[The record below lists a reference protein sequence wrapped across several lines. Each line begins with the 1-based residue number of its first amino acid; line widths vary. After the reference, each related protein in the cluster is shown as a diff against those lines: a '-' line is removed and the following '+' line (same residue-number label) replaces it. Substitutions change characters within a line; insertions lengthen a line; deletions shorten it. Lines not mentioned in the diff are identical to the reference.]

1 MNGITRLSLYPF
13 VDSGVIKK
21 SLRSFD
27 QAALGNQFSFIPNF
41 QERVVSARTLLRK
54 NARTVA
60 SEIVAI
66 EVALSNFG
74 LNDIAAQWE
83 EICHSTSL
91 AEPIRKNALAA
102 LIDVCKKRLINIMT
116 KVERVQLSVKL
127 LNDEIRALTLEHFSN
142 ALVEYDASRL
152 EGFLLRDSRL
162 VSERDELLLDKQ
174 ALEEASVLLGTHFW
188 IDQAK
193 DLLPT
198 PAELEVLVST
208 AVVPK
213 VDAQLIGVVL
223 GRLSKYVDLF
233 GSVAK
238 RASLTQAI
246 VNVSIKIADNAQ
258 ARKDN
263 NSKVQELKERKEKMD
278 AYEGLLLARSQ
289 LVEQLTLVSEC
300 LAIFLKNSALVMS
313 PVGGGIESFRS
324 HIVGFKEITRRMS
337 A

>member
-278 AYEGLLLARSQ
+278 AYEGLLLAKTNWLS
-289 LVEQLTLVSEC
+289 
-300 LAIFLKNSALVMS
+300 NSLLFQNAWQS
-313 PVGGGIESFRS
+313 S
-324 HIVGFKEITRRMS
+324 
-337 A
+337 